1 MKNLKEMKV
10 GDIVTDDYRAAEI
23 FKQQG
28 IDFCCGGSQSLEQAA
43 KEKKVD
49 IAELEYKLN
58 NLDAVVTGNQLNFKN
73 WKPDFLCDYIVNE
86 YHNKVYNVL
95 PQLTAYLDKIVQ
107 VHGDRHPEL
116 KKIAELFTL
125 INTELPVHQHQ
136 EENVFFPAIK
146 ELVRANSSE
155 AVRIIN
161 SQIAPMMDEHE
172 LIGGTMDKINVLSKG
187 YVVPADGCN
196 TYRVTYKLLQEFE
209 DDLHTHVHLENNI
222 LFPKALDMGKN
233 L

>member
-10 GDIVTDDYRAAEI
+10 GDIVTDDFRAAEI

-28 IDFCCGGSQSLEQAA
+28 IDFCCGGNQSLEQAA
-43 KEKKVD
+43 KEKKLD
-49 IAELEYKLN
+49 IVELENKLN
-58 NLDAVVTGNQLNFKN
+58 NLDAVVAGHQSNFKD

-95 PQLTAYLDKIVQ
+95 PQLMAYLNEIVQ
-107 VHGDRHPEL
+107 VHGAHHPEL
-116 KKIAELFTL
+116 KEIANLFAL
-125 INTELPVHQHQ
+125 INTELPIHQHQ

-146 ELVRANSSE
+146 ELVSTNSSE
-155 AVRIIN
+155 AKKIIN
-161 SQIAPMMDEHE
+161 SQITPMIDEHE
-172 LIGGTMDKINVLSKG
+172 LIGGTMDKINVLSKS

-196 TYRVTYKLLQEFE
+196 TYRVTYKLLEEFE

-222 LFPKALDMGKN
+222 LYPKALK
-233 L
+233 LAE

>member
-28 IDFCCGGSQSLEQAA
+28 IDFCCGGNQSLEQAA
-43 KEKKVD
+43 KEKKLD
-49 IAELEYKLN
+49 IAELENKLN
-58 NLDAVVTGNQLNFKN
+58 NLDAVAAGHQSNFKD

-95 PQLTAYLDKIVQ
+95 PQLMAYINKIVQ
-107 VHGDRHPEL
+107 VHSAHHPEL
-116 KKIAELFTL
+116 KEIADLFAL
-125 INTELPVHQHQ
+125 INTELPIHQHQ

-146 ELVRANSSE
+146 ELVSTNSSE
-155 AVRIIN
+155 AKRIIN

-172 LIGGTMDKINVLSKG
+172 LIGGTMDKINVLSKS
-187 YVVPADGCN
+187 YSVPDDGCN
-196 TYRVTYKLLQEFE
+196 TYRVTYKLLEQFE

-222 LFPKALDMGKN
+222 LFPKALK
-233 L
+233 LAE

>member
-28 IDFCCGGSQSLEQAA
+28 IDFCCGGNQSLEQAA
-43 KEKKVD
+43 KEKKLD
-49 IAELEYKLN
+49 IVELENKLN
-58 NLDAVVTGNQLNFKN
+58 NLDAVVAGHQSNFKD

-95 PQLTAYLDKIVQ
+95 PQLMAYLNKIVQ
-107 VHGDRHPEL
+107 VHGAHHPEL
-116 KKIAELFTL
+116 KEIANLFAL
-125 INTELPVHQHQ
+125 INTELPIHQHQ

-146 ELVRANSSE
+146 ELVSTNSSE
-155 AVRIIN
+155 AKKIIN
-161 SQIAPMMDEHE
+161 SQITPMIDEHE
-172 LIGGTMDKINVLSKG
+172 LIGGTMDKINVLSKS

-196 TYRVTYKLLQEFE
+196 TYRVTYKLLEEFE

-222 LFPKALDMGKN
+222 LYPKALK
-233 L
+233 LAE